1 MKRLFVMLFLVFSLC
16 LMAEELIVYTYD
28 SLLPFAR
35 EAFPIFEKET
45 GVQVQVKTFG
55 DAGALLAK
63 LISEK
68 GKADVDVV
76 IGIDNLLAKRA
87 FEEDLFIS
95 YLPDNARLIRDL
107 NLIFDPLWRLTP
119 YDYGAIAFI
128 YDKKELGTLSL
139 SSMDELTAKAFKKN
153 IIIEDPRTSSTGLAF
168 LMWTYALY
176 GDNFLDFW
184 KSFKNSVLTISLG
197 WDDAFEKFE
206 AGEAPMMVSYATD
219 GAYSYEYYGEVS
231 YGTLIP
237 GNKGYVQIEGAGI
250 VKWSNKKELAKKFI
264 DFLISPEAQ
273 EHIPLNQWMF
283 PVVEVQMPKSFE
295 YALVPKEIVTVKDV
309 DIEKI
314 IHLWE
319 SVIY

>member
-1 MKRLFVMLFLVFSLC
+1 MKRLLVLLFLAISVFL
-16 LMAEELIVYTYD
+16 LGEELVVYTYD

-35 EAFPIFEKET
+35 EAFPLFEEKT
-45 GVQVQVKTFG
+45 GVNVLVKTFG

-68 GKADVDVV
+68 GKTDVDIV
-76 IGIDNLLAKRA
+76 IGIDNLLAERA

-119 YDYGAIAFI
+119 YDYGAIALI
-128 YDKKELGTLSL
+128 YDRNELGELSL
-139 SSMDELTAKAFKKN
+139 SSMDDLTKKEFEKS

-176 GDNFLDFW
+176 GDEFLDFW
-184 KSFKNSVLTISLG
+184 QKFKKSVLTITLG

-237 GNKGYVQIEGAGI
+237 GNIGYVQIEGAGI
-250 VKWSNKKELAKKFI
+250 VKWSEKKELAKEFI
-264 DFLISPEAQ
+264 EFLISPEAQ
-273 EHIPLNQWMF
+273 AHIPLNQWMF
-283 PVVEVQMPKSFE
+283 PVVETQMPESFE
-295 YALVPKEIVTVKDV
+295 YALIPKEVVTVKSVDV
-309 DIEKI
+309 EKI
-314 IHLWE
+314 INLWE
-319 SVIY
+319 RAIY